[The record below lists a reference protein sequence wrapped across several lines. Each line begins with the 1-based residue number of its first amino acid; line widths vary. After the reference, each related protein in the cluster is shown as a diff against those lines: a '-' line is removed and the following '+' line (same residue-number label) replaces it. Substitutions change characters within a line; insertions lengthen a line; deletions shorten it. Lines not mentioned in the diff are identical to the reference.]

1 MSKIIP
7 VNITTTE
14 QAVALDAT
22 YQFAWLWN
30 SGEND
35 CLFSNHSG
43 IVQGDD
49 DVTLVAAGDVRMIS
63 TAGRAVYIKAVS
75 GTSTGEIHAQNFAAS
90 PFKRK
95 AKGGE
100 SITVTALNVTEND
113 IYTAPSG
120 TAYSPVTVSVS
131 PNVGTKSIIDNG
143 TYTASTDNLDGY
155 SSVTVD
161 TGIYTGATTPASTL
175 GKDGDY
181 YYQRTNDFGALILKD
196 DVTYRSSSTTWIGFD
211 FTTTKSISITKIKT
225 RLSNPTS
232 IIYRIATENEILYE
246 SDTIEGIAGENEITL
261 ATPLQLAA
269 NVTYTAYVIL
279 GTNYGYYY
287 GISDVIGTGKTIVYN
302 NGRYGENSS
311 GTRPYKADVSYG
323 YAVDFEYETD
333 DAYII
338 SEYHKKSGSWVEL

>member
-1 MSKIIP
+1 MVTI
-7 VNITTTE
+7 
-14 QAVALDAT
+14 D
-22 YQFAWLWN
+22 
-30 SGEND
+30 
-35 CLFSNHSG
+35 SG
-43 IVQGDD
+43 IMPYKKITVTNSETVKFTNRYTCFAVKDITEEGSGLTVSLTESGQSGDSGVIDTADLD
-49 DVTLVAAGDVRMIS
+49 DKTARFFSVGNTDTL
-63 TAGRAVYIKAVS
+63 YITGS
-75 GTSTGEIHAQNFAAS
+75 GTALVWSGYSADDC
-90 PFKRK
+90 PFKK
-95 AKGGE
+95 LAKGGE
-100 SITVTALNVTEND
+100 EIEVTALNVTENGT
-113 IYTAPSG
+113 YTAPSG
-120 TAYSPVTVSVS
+120 TAYSPVV
-131 PNVGTKSIIDNG
+131 
-143 TYTASTDNLDGY
+143 
-155 SSVTVD
+155 VD

-261 ATPLQLAA
+261 ATPLRLAA
-269 NVTYTAYVIL
+269 NVAYTAYVIL

-311 GTRPYKADVSYG
+311 GTRPYKADASYG
-323 YAVDFEYETD
+323 YAVDFEYKTD

-338 SEYHKKSGSWVEL
+338 SEYRKKSGSWVEL